1 MSRGERW
8 RGGGGYGGQESGDP
22 RAGLTLGGRYLP
34 NRAVGEGLYLVALLP
49 LAVLAYN
56 RVEEVRR
63 PAARGRRRAAG
74 FRLGR
79 VFGVGCHALC
89 RL

>member
-49 LAVLAYN
+49 LAVLVYN
-56 RVEEVRR
+56 LVEEVRR
-63 PAARGRRRAAG
+63 PAARGRRPAAG
-74 FRLGR
+74 FSAGPRFWGRL
-79 VFGVGCHALC
+79 
-89 RL
+89 